1 MKRMAVVM
9 AAVLLFALTAVA
21 QAPKKQ
27 AARAAPAAAAAAK
40 PEGGAVAGLQTKI
53 QQAWQDFKDKKKD
66 AYAAVLDD
74 KFMAV
79 EADGKGARDKK
90 AAVAEVD
97 SIMLHS
103 YELSDF
109 KITSLGGAALATYR
123 AKVDGMVGGQ
133 SMKANLAIIEVWA
146 KRGADW
152 KCLHYQETEV
162 K

>member
-1 MKRMAVVM
+1 MKKMAVVVV
-9 AAVLLFALTAVA
+9 AVLWFALTAAA
-21 QAPKKQ
+21 QAPKKP
-27 AARAAPAAAAAAK
+27 AAKAAPAAAAAAK
-40 PEGGAVAGLQTKI
+40 PEPGLAASLQTKI
-53 QQAWQDFKDKKKD
+53 RQAWQDFKDGKKD

-74 KFMAV
+74 KFVAV

-97 SIMLHS
+97 SIMLHH

-109 KITSLGGAALATYR
+109 RITLLGGGALATYR
-123 AKVDGMVGGQ
+123 AKVDAMVGGQ
-133 SMKANLAIIEVWA
+133 SMKADVAISEVWA
-146 KRGADW
+146 RRGADW